1 MKTIKSILILFVIIN
16 LLSCK
21 AQNTTLQGVINT
33 VNNTVNGSGT
43 LTNDEIIQGLK
54 EALKVGTNNSV
65 TSASA
70 VDGFYKNATIKI
82 PFPPEATAMETKL
95 RALGMGSDVDKFIE
109 TMNHGAEEAAK
120 SAASIFLTAIT
131 NLTISDGLTILK
143 GADDAATKY
152 LKDNTTTSL
161 KASFKPIV
169 KSALEKVEVTKYWTP
184 LATVYNKIPLVTK
197 VNPDLDTYVTEK
209 AIEGLFKLIA
219 AEEYKIRKDP
229 AARVTD
235 ILKKV
240 FG

>member
-1 MKTIKSILILFVIIN
+1 MKAIKSVLVLFVLIN

-21 AQNTTLQGVINT
+21 AQNTTIQGVLNT
-33 VNNTVNGSGT
+33 VNSTVNSGT
-43 LTNDEIIQGLK
+43 LTNDDIVKGLK

-65 TSASA
+65 TSASK
-70 VDGFYKNATIKI
+70 VDGFLKNITIKI
-82 PFPPEATAMETKL
+82 PFPPEAAAMETKL
-95 RALGMGSDVDKFIE
+95 RAIGMGADVDKFVE
-109 TMNHGAEEAAK
+109 TINHGAEEAAK
-120 SAASIFLTAIT
+120 SAATIFLSAIT

-143 GADDAATKY
+143 GADNAATQY
-152 LKDNTTTSL
+152 LKDNTTASL
-161 KASFKPIV
+161 KTSFKPIV
-169 KSALEKVEVTKYWTP
+169 KTALEKVEVTKYWNP
-184 LATVYNKIPLVTK
+184 LATAYNKIPFVTQ

-229 AARVTD
+229 AARIND

>member
-1 MKTIKSILILFVIIN
+1 MKSIKSVLVLFVAIN

-21 AQNTTLQGVINT
+21 AQNTTIQGVFNT
-33 VNNTVNGSGT
+33 VNNTVNSGT
-43 LTNDEIIQGLK
+43 LTNDDIIKGLK
-54 EALKVGTNNSV
+54 EALNVGTNNSV
-65 TSASA
+65 ASASK
-70 VDGFYKNATIKI
+70 VDGFFKNTTIKI
-82 PFPPEATAMETKL
+82 LFPPEAAAMETKL
-95 RALGMGSDVDKFIE
+95 RAIGMGSDVDKFIE

-120 SAASIFLTAIT
+120 SAATIFLSAIT

-143 GADDAATKY
+143 GADNAATQY
-152 LKDNTTTSL
+152 LKDNTTASL
-161 KASFKPIV
+161 KTSFKPIV
-169 KSALEKVEVTKYWTP
+169 KTALEKVEVTKYWNP
-184 LATVYNKIPLVTK
+184 LATAYNKIPFVTQ

-229 AARVTD
+229 AARIND

>member
-1 MKTIKSILILFVIIN
+1 MKSVLVLMVVVGLF
-16 LLSCK
+16 SCK

-33 VNNTVNGSGT
+33 VSNTVGSGT
-43 LTNDEIIQGLK
+43 LSNDEIIEGLK
-54 EALKVGTNNSV
+54 EALNVGTNNSV
-65 TSASA
+65 ASASA
-70 VDGFYKNATIKI
+70 IDGFYKNTEIKI

-95 RALGMGSDVDKFIE
+95 RALGMGNDCDKFIE
-109 TMNHGAEEAAK
+109 TMNRGAEEAAK
-120 SAASIFLTAIT
+120 SAASIFLSAIK
-131 NLTISDGLTILK
+131 NLSISDGLTILK
-143 GADDAATKY
+143 GADNAATQY

-169 KSALEKVEVTKYWTP
+169 KSALEKVEVTKYWNP
-184 LATVYNKIPLVTK
+184 LATTYNKIPMVTK

-219 AEEYKIRKDP
+219 DEEYKIRKDP
-229 AARVTD
+229 AARIND

>member
-1 MKTIKSILILFVIIN
+1 MKAIKSVLVLFLLIN

-21 AQNTTLQGVINT
+21 AQNTTIQGVLNT
-33 VNNTVNGSGT
+33 VNNTVSGGT
-43 LTNDEIIQGLK
+43 LTNDEIIKGLK

-65 TSASA
+65 LSASK
-70 VDGFYKNATIKI
+70 VDGFLLNSTIKI
-82 PFPPEATAMETKL
+82 PFPPEAAAMETKL
-95 RALGMGSDVDKFIE
+95 RALGMGSDVDKFVE

-120 SAASIFLTAIT
+120 SAATIFFTAIT
-131 NLTISDGLTILK
+131 NLTIADGLTILK
-143 GADDAATKY
+143 GADNAATQY
-152 LKDNTTTSL
+152 LEDNTTTSL
-161 KASFKPIV
+161 ETSFKPIV
-169 KSALEKVEVTKYWTP
+169 KKALEKVEVTKYWNP
-184 LATVYNKIPLVTK
+184 LATTYNKIPFVTQ

-229 AARVTD
+229 AARIND

>member
-1 MKTIKSILILFVIIN
+1 MKAIKSILVLFVVLN

-21 AQNTTLQGVINT
+21 AQNTTIQNVFNTVSNT
-33 VNNTVNGSGT
+33 VNSGT

-65 TSASA
+65 TSASK
-70 VDGFYKNATIKI
+70 VDGFYKNTTIKI
-82 PFPPEATAMETKL
+82 PFPAEAAAMETKL
-95 RALGMGSDVDKFIE
+95 RALGMGTDVDKFIE
-109 TMNHGAEEAAK
+109 TMNHGAEEASK
-120 SAASIFLTAIT
+120 SAATIFLSAIT
-131 NLTISDGLTILK
+131 NLTISDGMTILK
-143 GADDAATKY
+143 GADNAATQY
-152 LKDNTTTSL
+152 LKDNTTASL
-161 KASFKPIV
+161 KTSFKPIV
-169 KSALEKVEVTKYWTP
+169 KTALEKVEVTKYWNP
-184 LATVYNKIPLVTK
+184 LATAYNKIPFVTP

-229 AARVTD
+229 AARVSD